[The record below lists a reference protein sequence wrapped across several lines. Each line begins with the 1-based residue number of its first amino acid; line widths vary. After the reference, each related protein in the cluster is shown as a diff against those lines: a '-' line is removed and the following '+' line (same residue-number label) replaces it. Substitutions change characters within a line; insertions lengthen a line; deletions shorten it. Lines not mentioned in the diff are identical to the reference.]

1 MLSKVE
7 ETMEAFL
14 TMSQAVEDNY
24 LEYLTHGRRKL
35 FKQVLRG
42 RANSAD
48 LGKFSF

>member
-14 TMSQAVEDNY
+14 TMSLAVEDNY
-24 LEYLTHGRRKL
+24 LEYLIQGGRKT
-35 FKQVLRG
+35 FKQELRR

-48 LGKFSF
+48 LG